1 MRLICYTTS
10 GAPPNI
16 IPAPVERAW
25 MDQTPDGHAYRC
37 LPLNIA
43 NAHGWMLL
51 NTVPF
56 TAEWNGR
63 PELNSITVRPL
74 AAGDVLGQSHFGSGV
89 LTFHVNGLF
98 RTEPGYDLMVSGPI
112 NMLKDAIQPLTGV
125 VETDWAPFTF
135 TMNWKFTRP
144 GTQVTF
150 ARDEPF
156 CMIYPVRRG
165 LIEDIEPEI
174 RPIESDADINSAF
187 TAWGESRRGF
197 NKELRVPGSE
207 ARARKWQKDYFRG
220 DSPFAEGPPDHRTK
234 LRAKPFTVV
243 RPWRRASLLDQFAQ
257 EQTDANR
264 VGRQRLR
271 DGVLRPSPNTV
282 RVTPDKD
289 FELDALDFVCQ
300 PNFLTT
306 AEIALL
312 ADAAGALTRPGP
324 RSAETAGIGH
334 AESAIDDQARDD
346 QARDDQVRD
355 DQVRD
360 DQVRDDQVRDDQV
373 RDDQVRDDQVRDDQ
387 VRDWVA
393 LFSDVA
399 RQRPDAAALMRDIQ
413 RRITEQL
420 GRFYELTLPLYTD
433 SVHLIRL
440 VEGLWLDPH
449 AARAHADGS
458 PHPTEHRDFAS
469 IIYLNDD
476 YAGGEVYFPRLDLV
490 VKPAA
495 GMLLA
500 FTGGWHHEHAV
511 TEVTHGDQLTLA
523 AFHTFDSRLRDSDL
537 MVPDG
542 QAD

>member
-10 GAPPNI
+10 GAPPRI
-16 IPAPVERAW
+16 VPAPVERAW

-43 NAHGWMLL
+43 NAHGWMVL

-56 TAEWNGR
+56 AAEWSGGND
-63 PELNSITVRPL
+63 LNSIAVRPL
-74 AAGDVLGQSHFGSGV
+74 ADGDLLGQSHFGSGV
-89 LTFHVNGLF
+89 LTFHVKGLF
-98 RTEPGYDLMVSGPI
+98 RTEPGYDLMVTGPI
-112 NMLKDAIQPLTGV
+112 NMLKDAIQPLSGV

-156 CMIYPVRRG
+156 CMIYPIRRG
-165 LIEDIEPEI
+165 LIDEVEPEI
-174 RPIESDADINSAF
+174 RPIESDAEINSAF

-197 NKELRVPGSE
+197 NKELRVPGSD

-234 LRAKPFTVV
+234 LRPKPFAVV
-243 RPWRRASLLDQFAQ
+243 RQWRSDSLLDQI
-257 EQTDANR
+257 EHGQTDANR
-264 VGRQRLR
+264 VGRQRLS
-271 DGVLRPSPNTV
+271 DGVLAPSPT
-282 RVTPDKD
+282 TMWITADTD
-289 FELDALDFVCQ
+289 FALDALDFVCQ
-300 PNFLTT
+300 PNFLST

-312 ADAAGALTRPGP
+312 AEAARALTRAGP
-324 RSAETAGIGH
+324 QTADAGSGAAEPAG
-334 AESAIDDQARDD
+334 DDQM
-346 QARDDQVRD
+346 
-355 DQVRD
+355 
-360 DQVRDDQVRDDQV
+360 
-373 RDDQVRDDQVRDDQ
+373 
-387 VRDWVA
+387 RDWVA
-393 LFSDVA
+393 LF
-399 RQRPDAAALMRDIQ
+399 RDIARERPNAATLLRDVQ
-413 RRITEQL
+413 HRITERL
-420 GRFYELTLPLYTD
+420 GGFYDLTLPLFTD

-440 VEGLWLDPH
+440 IEGLWLDPH
-449 AARAHADGS
+449 ATRAHADGS

-469 IIYLNDD
+469 IIYLNAD

-490 VKPAA
+490 VKPAP

-523 AFHTFDSRLRDSDL
+523 AFHTFDSRLRDADL
-537 MVPDG
+537 MALDG
-542 QAD
+542 QPA